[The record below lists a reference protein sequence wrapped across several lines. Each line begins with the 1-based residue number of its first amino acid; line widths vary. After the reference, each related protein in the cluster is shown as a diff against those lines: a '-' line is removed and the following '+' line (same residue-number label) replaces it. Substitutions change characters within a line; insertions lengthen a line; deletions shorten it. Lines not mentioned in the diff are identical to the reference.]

1 MAKEFSL
8 EEALGTGTKATT
20 EFSLDEA
27 LGRQPKDQSFLRQ
40 VADVPLGLGRGA
52 VTGVRMIAD
61 AFGAGSGASE
71 ALKGAEGYLSSLMSA
86 QSKNDEKEVARILKD
101 AEDKGMMDQV
111 KAGFKAFSVA
121 PVDLLS
127 QGFGT
132 AAPAVLGILG
142 AKVLG
147 AGALGLKA
155 AGVGVGAG
163 MGAGSIKGG
172 IYEETKNALI
182 ESGIDEAKAEQA
194 AIQAQEYGGKNLDQI
209 LLGAGLGAVGGRFG
223 VESAARRI
231 MTKAAG
237 KEAGKGA
244 AREVAEGA
252 ARTAVTE
259 SVPELLQGSQEQL
272 AKNIALQREGF
283 DVPTMRGVG
292 SSGTLEALAG
302 AGLGTVTGATEAGL
316 RRQARGEADRIL
328 AEEEKVRAETEAAE
342 KAKTS
347 PTGLSAEGEP
357 TSLQEAT
364 PEPYVKPPSIS
375 GTKPGDL
382 LSEREDPLSGVV
394 SERRAAAEPVGEI
407 PLGDDYA
414 FLQRE
419 KQRILQEEQTPET
432 KQLLGRIN
440 DQLGEV
446 LKRDIER
453 LRTESETLKR
463 NREADAEATKTS
475 VFGQEELPPV
485 ESRDVVVGNMELGEL
500 QAREAPPVDPLTGKE
515 LRGF

>member
-8 EEALGTGTKATT
+8 EEALGTGTQKTT

-40 VADVPLGLGRGA
+40 VADVPLSVGRGA

-71 ALKGAEGYLSSLMSA
+71 ALKGAEGYLAGLMSA

-101 AEDKGMMDQV
+101 AEDKGMLDQV

-121 PVDLLS
+121 PIDLLS

-142 AKVLG
+142 GKVLG
-147 AGALGLKA
+147 AGALGMKA
-155 AGVGVGAG
+155 AGVGIGAG

-172 IYEETKNALI
+172 IYEETKAALR
-182 ESGIDEAKAEQA
+182 EAGIDEAKAEQA

-209 LLGAGLGAVGGRFG
+209 LLGAGLGGVGGRFG

-237 KEAGKGA
+237 QETAKGA

-259 SVPELLQGSQEQL
+259 AVPELLQGSQEQV

-283 DVPTMRGVG
+283 DVPTMRGVAG
-292 SSGTLEALAG
+292 SGTLEALAG
-302 AGLGTVTGATEAGL
+302 AGLGAVTGGTEAGL

-328 AEEEKVRAETEAAE
+328 AEEEKTRAEAPVVVEPAAVEPSPTQAIEDQAAE
-342 KAKTS
+342 LERQQQRQQAAMDRARAGGIGGGSEVNQTMLEQARIRKEHQAR
-347 PTGLSAEGEP
+347 
-357 TSLQEAT
+357 
-364 PEPYVKPPSIS
+364 
-375 GTKPGDL
+375 GTK
-382 LSEREDPLSGVV
+382 
-394 SERRAAAEPVGEI
+394 
-407 PLGDDYA
+407 
-414 FLQRE
+414 
-419 KQRILQEEQTPET
+419 
-432 KQLLGRIN
+432 
-440 DQLGEV
+440 
-446 LKRDIER
+446 
-453 LRTESETLKR
+453 
-463 NREADAEATKTS
+463 
-475 VFGQEELPPV
+475 
-485 ESRDVVVGNMELGEL
+485 
-500 QAREAPPVDPLTGKE
+500 ARS
-515 LRGF
+515 